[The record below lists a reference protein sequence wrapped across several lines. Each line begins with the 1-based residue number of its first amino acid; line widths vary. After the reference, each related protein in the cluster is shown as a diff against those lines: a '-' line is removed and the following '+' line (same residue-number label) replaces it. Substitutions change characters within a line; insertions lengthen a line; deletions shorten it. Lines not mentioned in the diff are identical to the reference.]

1 MDSEERMADLREGAL
16 REVQK
21 LSDAIAHDVRRSESL
36 PEGALTQSVL
46 SRAITRTERMNDLLR
61 ECWRAD
67 HDSSIAEPAVL
78 SSHGIKVDV
87 DYEDGIL
94 SVFTPMTTARNGTN
108 AAEAVSSAI
117 LAYEYEN
124 QIDLAS
130 EAPHRFALIETRWV
144 RKITRTVMDNC
155 NEDGAV
161 INAIMRTIIRT
172 DNVKCLVFF
181 GVRTLEAPANGRIGT
196 EFQLIPSEQFQ
207 SMTWI

>member
-1 MDSEERMADLREGAL
+1 MDSEERMVDLREGAL
-16 REVQK
+16 REVQT
-21 LSDAIAHDVRRSESL
+21 LSDEIAHDVRRIESL

-46 SRAITRTERMNDLLR
+46 AITRTERMNDLLR

-67 HDSSIAEPAVL
+67 HDSSMAEPAVL

-87 DYEDGIL
+87 DFEDGIL

-181 GVRTLEAPANGRIGT
+181 GVRTLEAPEGDRIGT
-196 EFQLIPSEQFQ
+196 EFQLIPSEKFQ

>member
-61 ECWRAD
+61 EC
-67 HDSSIAEPAVL
+67 
-78 SSHGIKVDV
+78 

-108 AAEAVSSAI
+108 AAEAVSAAI
-117 LAYEYEN
+117 LAYEYEH

-161 INAIMRTIIRT
+161 INSIMRTIIRT

-181 GVRTLEAPANGRIGT
+181 GVRTLEAPAGGRIGT
-196 EFQLIPSEQFQ
+196 EFQMIPSEQFQ

>member
-1 MDSEERMADLREGAL
+1 MDSEERMVDLREGAL
-16 REVQK
+16 REVQT
-21 LSDAIAHDVRRSESL
+21 LSDEIAHDVRRIESL

-67 HDSSIAEPAVL
+67 HDSSMAEPAVL
-78 SSHGIKVDV
+78 S
-87 DYEDGIL
+87 GIL

-181 GVRTLEAPANGRIGT
+181 GVRTLEAPEGDRIGT
-196 EFQLIPSEQFQ
+196 EFQLIPSEKFQ